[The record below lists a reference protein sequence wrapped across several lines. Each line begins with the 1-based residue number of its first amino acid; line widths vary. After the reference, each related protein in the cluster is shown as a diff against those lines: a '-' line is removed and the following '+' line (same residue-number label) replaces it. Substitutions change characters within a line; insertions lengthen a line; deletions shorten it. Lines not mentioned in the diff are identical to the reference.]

1 MTLASILICRVAR
14 DRLACER
21 IVEHEPGQRKGLV
34 SDIMRALTCPSALLS
49 EGSFLSFV
57 HNDAILGRH
66 LGIRHGLRCPED
78 WFAVMPRFLY
88 MLHWSYLYGACAQ
101 EEDE

>member
-57 HNDAILGRH
+57 HNDAILGRY